1 MKLED
6 GSMDIQMDTYTI
18 GGIVAI
24 SAGGYLIFKAYN
36 NMKVVSYWTSIG
48 MTVVG
53 GMLVWGGVRLFGAKS
68 ASEKKKDTKAI
79 KKELTKA
86 VASIGGDA
94 VEVAAVAAE
103 GDAGKCVCGVDCV
116 CDCGCAESGICNCGE
131 SCPCDCG
138 CGVESYEAEFTER
151 QRTKLAK
158 KGFALPDGS
167 FPIRNRNDLE
177 NAIKLWGL
185 AKNKSQAKKFIKKR
199 ARQLDAMNELPA
211 TW

>member
-1 MKLED
+1 
-6 GSMDIQMDTYTI
+6 MDIQMDTYTI

-94 VEVAAVAAE
+94 AEVAAVAAE

-185 AKNKSQAKKFIKKR
+185 AKNKSKAKKFIKKR

>member
-1 MKLED
+1 
-6 GSMDIQMDTYTI
+6 MDIQMDTYTI

-24 SAGGYLIFKAYN
+24 SAGGYFILKAYN
-36 NMKVVSYWTSIG
+36 NMKTVSYWTTIG

-53 GMLVWGGVRLFGAKS
+53 GMMVWGGVQLFGAKS

-79 KKELTKA
+79 KKDLEKA
-86 VASIGGDA
+86 VAGIGEESA
-94 VEVAAVAAE
+94 EVAAAAE
-103 GDAGKCVCGVDCV
+103 DDAKSGKCVCGVDCV
-116 CDCGCAESGICNCGE
+116 CDCGCAESGKCNCGD

-138 CGVESYEAEFTER
+138 CGVECYDAEFTES
-151 QRTKLAK
+151 QRKKLAK

-177 NAIKLWGL
+177 NAIKSWGL
-185 AKNKSQAKKFIKKR
+185 AKNKAKAKKFIKKR
-199 ARQLDAMNELPA
+199 AKQLDAMNELPA

>member
-1 MKLED
+1 
-6 GSMDIQMDTYTI
+6 MDIQMDTYTI

-36 NMKVVSYWTSIG
+36 NMKLVSYFATIG

-94 VEVAAVAAE
+94 AEVAAVAAE

-158 KGFALPDGS
+158 KGFALQMVHS
-167 FPIRNRNDLE
+167 LSETEMI
-177 NAIKLWGL
+177 
-185 AKNKSQAKKFIKKR
+185 
-199 ARQLDAMNELPA
+199 
-211 TW
+211 